1 LVGRSYCVLFLES
14 SCYFFGKY
22 LLQPRGVSDKLKILL
37 QFYVLGVSR
46 DSPLRRT
53 HSLFWNTRTNDEGVP
68 REGSFHALANAGKI
82 TLIAPAR
89 VATFGDDGHSVIL
102 EDGRVL
108 PAAAVILATGYES
121 TWRSIFDGEWIQNLA
136 TKVPTILLIGGSI
149 EQLGLGRHPP
159 ERGMAL
165 RWDYASLANP
175 PVVPATPWAA
185 SIYRGLVPA
194 KNILNRDF
202 AVNGAMVC
210 TLPSRSRGI
219 PQLTN

>member
-1 LVGRSYCVLFLES
+1 LAS
-14 SCYFFGKY
+14 SGKFFGKD
-22 LLQPRGVSDKLKILL
+22 LHQPWRVSEKFMRLF
-37 QFYVLGVSR
+37 QFYTLGISR

-53 HSLFWNTRTNDEGVP
+53 HSLFWDTRTNDEGIP

-82 TLIAPAR
+82 SLIAPAR
-89 VATFGDDGHSVIL
+89 VAKFGDDGHSVVL

-121 TWRSIFDGEWIQNLA
+121 TWRSIFDGEWCTHGDESAYHSL
-136 TKVPTILLIGGSI
+136 TDESM
-149 EQLGLGRHPP
+149 EQLGLGRHLP
-159 ERGMAL
+159 ESGMTHH
-165 RWDYASLANP
+165 WDYVTLANP
-175 PVVPATPWAA
+175 PVVPGGAPLAA

-210 TLPSRSRGI
+210 NLPS
-219 PQLTN
+219 